1 MAVQALLHHTPPAE
15 SMVTKIIS
23 IAKDAVAGAS
33 HPLPPETADAT
44 PKPRHGAVTQIT
56 PMDRCWQAPLLP
68 FADGHDAVANGL
80 DAEPGQPEELSMEL
94 HAVGYNAD
102 GQNPSRR
109 RVRHG
114 RRQSST
120 I

>member
-1 MAVQALLHHTPPAE
+1 
-15 SMVTKIIS
+15 MVNRIIS
-23 IAKDAVAGAS
+23 IAKDAVTGDV
-33 HPLPPETADAT
+33 HMLPPETADDT

-56 PMDRCWQAPLLP
+56 PIDRGWQAPILP
-68 FADGHDAVANGL
+68 LADERDAIANGL

-94 HAVGYNAD
+94 HVVGYSAD
-102 GQNPSRR
+102 GQNPPRR
-109 RVRHG
+109 RVRCG